1 MLRFHAMKHFMSC
14 HETVCFNR
22 GNTLFHPVK
31 RTDTSRA
38 CFRPSAKDFA
48 LLVNEFG
55 YFCIMI
61 VSVSAFIPCIIQKK
75 Q

>member
-1 MLRFHAMKHFMSC
+1 MLRFHAMKHFISC
-14 HETVCFNR
+14 HETVCFKR
-22 GNTLFHPVK
+22 RNTLFHPVK

-61 VSVSAFIPCIIQKK
+61 SCNVIDNPKS
-75 Q
+75 